1 MAIYIDSAVLSEV
14 QTAVAN
20 GWIYG
25 ITTNP
30 TLLAK
35 SNLSPAET
43 YTQLAQ
49 LPVAEIYYQVSAAD
63 IGQMLKEAKLAQE
76 ILGDK
81 LVVKIPPIR
90 EGFTF
95 CAQIS
100 AEYKTCLTA
109 IFSPTQ
115 ALAARAARADYIAVY
130 VNRATKL
137 AGDGLALTGSLAGAL
152 AGSKTEILAASLKS
166 TDEVIAAHQAGAHHL
181 TLPFTILQAL
191 IENPLSDQA
200 VAQFT
205 QTGAHLE

>member
-1 MAIYIDSAVLSEV
+1 MAIYIDSAILSEV
-14 QTAVAN
+14 QAAVAN
-20 GWIYG
+20 GWLYG
-25 ITTNP
+25 VTTNP

-35 SNLSPAET
+35 SSLSPAET

-49 LPVAEIYYQVSAAD
+49 LPVEEIYYQVSAAD
-63 IGQMLKEAKLAQE
+63 TGQMLKEARLALE
-76 ILGDK
+76 ILGKK
-81 LVVKIPPIR
+81 LVVKIPPTR

-109 IFSPTQ
+109 IFSPAQ
-115 ALAARAARADYIAVY
+115 ALAARAAKADYIAVY

-137 AGDGLALTGSLAGAL
+137 AGDGLALTRALANAL
-152 AGSKTEILAASLKS
+152 AGSSTEILAASLKS
-166 TDEVIAAHQAGAHHL
+166 AEEVIAAHQAGAHHL
-181 TLPFTILQAL
+181 TLPFTVLQAL

-205 QTGAHLE
+205 QTGTHLG